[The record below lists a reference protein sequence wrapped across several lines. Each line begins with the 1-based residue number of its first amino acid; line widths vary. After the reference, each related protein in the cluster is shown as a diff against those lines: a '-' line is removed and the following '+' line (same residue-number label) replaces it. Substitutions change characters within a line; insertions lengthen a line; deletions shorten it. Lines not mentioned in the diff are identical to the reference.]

1 MIKINS
7 NRSLPILSLLIM
19 TTAGCT
25 SHTANDS
32 LSQSVKPPVI
42 SHDDYYAKP
51 TVRPKYPNRKLAK
64 LNFKKSSASHVKS
77 EGGSIWDRLV
87 SLYALPE
94 VENER
99 IEKEINWFIKNPEYL
114 VRVQQRAEP
123 YLHLILEEIES
134 KNIPGELALLPIVES
149 AFRPDANS
157 SAQASGLWQF
167 IPETGRLYGLKQNR
181 WYDGR
186 RDVYASTQA
195 ATQFLKDLGENF
207 EGDWLLALASYN
219 WGKGNVQKSIDRN
232 MANDLPTDY
241 WSLRMPNETFNYVP
255 RLIAVAKIFANP
267 ELYNIPL
274 QDIPDQPYFEVVNVD
289 SPLDLRKAAELANT
303 SMEEIVKLNPAF
315 KKNRTTSNGPNR
327 LLIPVNQAD
336 LFRQNLAQLSVDD
349 RVSSY
354 DEPEQEKPVTAKIT
368 RTQLPVSTQKP
379 EKHVVKRGESLSEI
393 ANKYGVTVSALLK
406 ANGLRK
412 ASHIQSGKT
421 LSLPGSANVSQ
432 TAAASNQK
440 LITTIPAKQVIHT
453 VTKGQTFWRI
463 SQEFSVSA
471 NDLAKWNNLKPGAHI
486 KAGQKL
492 VIKNP
497 GKSEA
502 NKTTASTQLVTK
514 LSAAKPSSSKVKI
527 LASAKSV
534 LKPVN
539 KQVQYKIKPGDSL
552 SQISKKFNVPVSDL
566 VKWNPSNA
574 KNLKAGKELKVV
586 LGNT

>member
-64 LNFKKSSASHVKS
+64 LNFKKSSAGYVKGK
-77 EGGSIWDRLV
+77 GGSIWDRLV

-149 AFRPDANS
+149 AFRPNANS

-167 IPETGRLYGLKQNR
+167 IPETGRLYGLKQNS

-207 EGDWLLALASYN
+207 DGDWLLALASYN

-274 QDIPDQPYFEVVNVD
+274 QNIPDEPYFEVVNVD

-327 LLIPVNQAD
+327 LLIPVNQAE
-336 LFRQNLAQLSVDD
+336 LFRQNLAQLSVND

-354 DEPEQEKPVTAKIT
+354 DEREQDEPVAAKTIK
-368 RTQLPVSTQKP
+368 TQIPASTKKA
-379 EKHVVKRGESLSEI
+379 EKHVVKRGETLSVI
-393 ANKYGVTVSALLK
+393 ANKHGITVSALLK
-406 ANGLRK
+406 ANGLTN
-412 ASHIQSGKT
+412 ASHIQTGKT
-421 LSLPGSANVSQ
+421 LSLPGSANINHKEASSQ
-432 TAAASNQK
+432 KPITAQ
-440 LITTIPAKQVIHT
+440 TAKQVAHT

-463 SQEFSVSA
+463 TQEYSVSA
-471 NDLAKWNNLKPGAHI
+471 DDLAKWNNLKPGSPI

-502 NKTTASTQLVTK
+502 NKTTAPTQLVTK
-514 LSAAKPSSSKVKI
+514 QSAAKPSSSKVKT
-527 LASAKSV
+527 LANAKSV

-574 KNLKAGKELKVV
+574 KNLKAGNELKVV

>member
-64 LNFKKSSASHVKS
+64 LNFKKSSAGYVKGK
-77 EGGSIWDRLV
+77 GGSIWDRLV

-149 AFRPDANS
+149 AFRPNANS

-167 IPETGRLYGLKQNR
+167 IPETGRLYGLKQNS

-207 EGDWLLALASYN
+207 DGDWLLALASYN

-274 QDIPDQPYFEVVNVD
+274 QNIPDEPYFEVVNVD

-327 LLIPVNQAD
+327 LLIPVNQAE
-336 LFRQNLAQLSVDD
+336 LFRQNLAQLSVND

-354 DEPEQEKPVTAKIT
+354 DEREQDEPVAAKTIK
-368 RTQLPVSTQKP
+368 TQIPASTKKA
-379 EKHVVKRGESLSEI
+379 EKHVVKRGETLSVI
-393 ANKYGVTVSALLK
+393 ANKHGITVSALLK
-406 ANGLRK
+406 ANGLTN
-412 ASHIQSGKT
+412 ASHIQTGKT
-421 LSLPGSANVSQ
+421 LSLPGSANINHKEASSQ
-432 TAAASNQK
+432 K
-440 LITTIPAKQVIHT
+440 PITVQAAKQVTHT
-453 VTKGQTFWRI
+453 VSKGQTFWRI
-463 SQEFSVSA
+463 TQDYSVSA
-471 NDLAKWNNLKPGAHI
+471 DDLAKWNNLKPGSPI

-492 VIKNP
+492 VTKNP

-502 NKTTASTQLVTK
+502 NKTTAPTQLVTK
-514 LSAAKPSSSKVKI
+514 QSAAKPSSSKVK

-574 KNLKAGKELKVV
+574 KNLKAGNELKVV